1 MRLHDRDSE
10 QRQPG
15 GSSAYIRATRTWAC
29 EILSTECRKL
39 SPALPSTENR
49 HSAGYCMHSHAEF
62 TAHLRLPVG
71 GNAALPGRDAP
82 DAPRAAARFDARFTG
97 FIKGVDG
104 PCGFCFIRS
113 ALLLRS
119 AYVAIS
125 DASGMPGL
133 PSSGKSEL
141 SPSPPA
147 ILVIRSR
154 FEFFMLMRILLRSA
168 SFTVPK
174 PDEENPSDELARS
187 HEENERSIV
196 FSESSTPASVDSV
209 NVNTTDA
216 TAGVF
221 WDPPSLGRPSE
232 REIGWERG

>member
-1 MRLHDRDSE
+1 M
-10 QRQPG
+10 
-15 GSSAYIRATRTWAC
+15 YIYA
-29 EILSTECRKL
+29 
-39 SPALPSTENR
+39 PPSTENR
-49 HSAGYCMHSHAEF
+49 QSAGYCMHSHAEF

-125 DASGMPGL
+125 DASGTPGL

-147 ILVIRSR
+147 ILVISSR

-187 HEENERSIV
+187 HEEIERSIV
-196 FSESSTPASVDSV
+196 FWRILFTLP
-209 NVNTTDA
+209 
-216 TAGVF
+216 
-221 WDPPSLGRPSE
+221 
-232 REIGWERG
+232 

>member
-1 MRLHDRDSE
+1 
-10 QRQPG
+10 
-15 GSSAYIRATRTWAC
+15 
-29 EILSTECRKL
+29 
-39 SPALPSTENR
+39 
-49 HSAGYCMHSHAEF
+49 
-62 TAHLRLPVG
+62 
-71 GNAALPGRDAP
+71 
-82 DAPRAAARFDARFTG
+82 
-97 FIKGVDG
+97 
-104 PCGFCFIRS
+104 
-113 ALLLRS
+113 
-119 AYVAIS
+119 
-125 DASGMPGL
+125 MPGL

>member
-1 MRLHDRDSE
+1 
-10 QRQPG
+10 
-15 GSSAYIRATRTWAC
+15 
-29 EILSTECRKL
+29 
-39 SPALPSTENR
+39 
-49 HSAGYCMHSHAEF
+49 MHSHAEF

-71 GNAALPGRDAP
+71 GNAAPPGRDAP

-154 FEFFMLMRILLRSA
+154 FFMLMRILLRSA

-196 FSESSTPASVDSV
+196 FSESSTPASVQVDSV